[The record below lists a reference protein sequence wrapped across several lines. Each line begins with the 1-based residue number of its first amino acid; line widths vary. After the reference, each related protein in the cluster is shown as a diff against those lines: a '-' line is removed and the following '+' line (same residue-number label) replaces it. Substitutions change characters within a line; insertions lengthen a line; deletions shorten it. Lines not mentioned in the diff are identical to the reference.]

1 MKFLRSLA
9 LFFFDILD
17 KYIHQKR
24 ILNYIREVKSEINI
38 LVDVGS
44 HKGLYTDL
52 ILKNFKVKKAFLFEP
67 QEKIFKFIKNKYKK
81 IKKILVHNYAISNE
95 VKFKNFYINQHDLT
109 SSLTQ
114 KDPHN
119 FYLKLKSLLF
129 GGTKNNMIT
138 KTSKIKTTKLSNI
151 IKKNKIKK
159 IDLLKIDTE
168 GHELQVLLGL
178 EEKVKIVKVILIE
191 VHNDNIYLKY
201 NSNKIH
207 NYLIKNKFVLKK
219 KINFPFTTWEDR
231 IYLNKIR

>member
-1 MKFLRSLA
+1 MKFFRSLA

-24 ILNYIREVKSEINI
+24 ILNCIKKIKTEISV

-44 HKGLYTDL
+44 HKGLYADL

-67 QEKIFKFIKNKYKK
+67 QEKIFKFIKDKYKRVK
-81 IKKILVHNYAISNE
+81 NVQVYNCAVSNE
-95 VKFKNFYINQHDLT
+95 IKHKKFYINQHDLT

-119 FYLKLKSLLF
+119 FYLKLKAVLF
-129 GGTKNNMIT
+129 GGTNNNMIA
-138 KTSKIKTTKLSNI
+138 KISNIKTIKLSDI

-178 EEKVKIVKVILIE
+178 KGKLKIVKVILIE

-201 NSNKIH
+201 SSNKIH
-207 NYLIKNKFVLKK
+207 NYLTKNKFILKK

-231 IYLNKIR
+231 IYLNKL